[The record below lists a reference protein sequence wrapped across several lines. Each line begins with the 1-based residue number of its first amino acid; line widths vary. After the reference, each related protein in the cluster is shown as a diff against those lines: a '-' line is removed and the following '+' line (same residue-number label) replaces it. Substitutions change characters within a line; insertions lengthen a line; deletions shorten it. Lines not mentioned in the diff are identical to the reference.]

1 MSTESNYWQR
11 AVPRRYTRR
20 SLLRGTAIG
29 LAGVAGASL
38 LACRSTNTPLTAPG
52 GAAGSATG
60 QPQSGD
66 VFNNYV
72 AANLSGLDP
81 MVGSSASAGIVN
93 NSAYVGLFRFKT
105 STDPRTTLNL
115 EPESNLAT
123 SIESPD
129 GLTWTVKLRT
139 DTVFHNIAPVNGH
152 PITSEDVKA
161 SFQRSFATPNN
172 TSISLINMIDPTQ
185 ISTPAVDTVVFK
197 LRSVFGPFHLTLAG
211 AGASGSIMPREALAG
226 SFDPGKTVIGSGPL
240 MWDSYAPDIAI
251 NLKRHPGWFE
261 KGQPYVDGVK
271 VAIIPDPAQQLAQF
285 TAGHIDSVRPTP
297 KDLPTVQQNNPK
309 AAVFGVPS
317 SRSWVYF
324 GHMDRPNTAFYDVNV
339 RRAMSMAMDR
349 ATMAKAIFGSDF
361 SNNGVIPAAL
371 GTSALTADQL
381 GDASQWYKFN
391 PEEAR
396 KLIAATPAIK
406 QIRRFLYPTPT
417 YGAQF
422 ETLCT
427 TAVSMLNAVG
437 LQIQAVPI
445 DYNKDFINGGKGA
458 LYGNYPDDAV
468 LASTQ
473 GVHNDA
479 GSTLLYNYQ
488 SNNDHN
494 LPKVS
499 DKQIDAMMDKMN
511 TTLDESAHLMAVLDI
526 QRAAAAQVYFIP
538 LPSEYAY
545 TAVQPWVYNYQY
557 SSSGNVSEG
566 PNTLSRLWLKRS

>member
-1 MSTESNYWQR
+1 MQTNREYWQR
-11 AVPRRYTRR
+11 LIERRYSRR
-20 SLLRGTAIG
+20 GILRGAAVG
-29 LAGVAGASL
+29 L
-38 LACRSTNTPLTAPG
+38 G
-52 GAAGSATG
+52 GAATLSLLGCGPKKKPAASAGTSSGNGAG
-60 QPQSGD
+60 QPQAGGIY
-66 VFNNYV
+66 NIYV

-93 NSAYVGLFRFKT
+93 NNAYAGLFRFKT
-105 STDPRTTLNL
+105 STDPRTTLNND
-115 EPESNLAT
+115 PENNLAT

-139 DTVFHNIAPVNGH
+139 DAVFHNIAPVNGH
-152 PITSEDVKA
+152 PVTAEDVKA
-161 SFQRSFATPNN
+161 TFQRAFATPNN

-185 ISTPAVDTVVFK
+185 ITTPAPDTVVFK
-197 LRSVFGPFHLTLAG
+197 LKNVYGPFHLTLAG
-211 AGASGSIMPREALAG
+211 AGATGGIMPREAATG
-226 SFDPGKTVIGSGPL
+226 SFDAGKVVIGSGPL
-240 MWDSYAPDIAI
+240 MWDSYTPDIAI
-251 NLKRHPGWFE
+251 NMKRHPGWFE

-285 TAGHIDSVRPTP
+285 SAGHIDTVRPTP
-297 KDLPTVQQNNPK
+297 KDMATVRKNNP
-309 AAVFGVPS
+309 AAMVLSVPS

-324 GHMDRPNTAFYDVNV
+324 GHMDRPNTAFYDINV
-339 RRAMSMAMDR
+339 RKAMSMAMDR
-349 ATMAKAIFGSDF
+349 ATMAKAIFGDDY

-381 GDASQWYKFN
+381 GDASQFYKFN
-391 PEEAR
+391 PDEAK

-422 ETLCT
+422 ETLCQ

-437 LQIQAVPI
+437 LEIQAVPI

-458 LYGNYPDDAV
+458 LYGNYPDDAI

-488 SNNDHN
+488 ANNDHN

-499 DKQIDAMMDKMN
+499 DRQLDAMMDKMN
-511 TTLDESAHLMAVLDI
+511 ATLDEEAHLKAVLDI
-526 QRAAAAQVYFIP
+526 QRYGAAQVYYIP

-545 TAVQPWVYNYQY
+545 TVVQPWVHNYQY
-557 SSSGNVSEG
+557 SSAGNVSEG
-566 PNTLSRLWLKRS
+566 PNTVSRVWVKRA